1 VTTAKSPPS
10 ELRAQAHKIA
20 DSLKRA
26 AAGEKIANDPQG
38 RIEASKARGYIDF
51 AIVMDDK
58 ILKIEVPWQTIR
70 DLALPLL
77 CDFIFDQMSE
87 AKHERPN

>member
-1 VTTAKSPPS
+1 VTTAKSPTH

-20 DSLKRA
+20 DVLKRA
-26 AAGEKIANDPQG
+26 AGGEKIANDPLG
-38 RIEASKARGYIDF
+38 KIEASKARGFIDF

-58 ILKIEVPWQTIR
+58 ILKIEIPWQTINE
-70 DLALPLL
+70 LALPLL

-87 AKHERPN
+87 AKHAAN